1 MTAQA
6 GSCKPAIN
14 WHQKDHMTIDP
25 PNRDGDGLRYAFK
38 ASLAGSAHR
47 FELID
52 EGLSW
57 QIGGRS
63 AVWRYADINSIRL
76 SYRPVWLQPH
86 RFRCDIEG
94 ANQRLTVLSTNWQTA
109 TLMTAQDRD
118 YRAFITELHARMNDA
133 GSKAMLIG
141 GIGTKTYAA
150 AVILLA
156 LVGISIAGLFI
167 RAIVTSEF
175 AGALFLVG
183 FAALFAWQI
192 GGFVRRNRPRRYTFD
207 HLPAALLP

>member
-1 MTAQA
+1 
-6 GSCKPAIN
+6 
-14 WHQKDHMTIDP
+14 MTIDP

-118 YRAFITELHARMNDA
+118 YRAFITQLHARMKRCRQQGDA
-133 GSKAMLIG
+133 DRRYRNEDLRRGRNLAGVGRNFNRGPFHSCDRNQRICWCVVSGRLCRAVRLADRRICPPQPAAPLHVRSSAG
-141 GIGTKTYAA
+141 RAA
-150 AVILLA
+150 AVI
-156 LVGISIAGLFI
+156 AGP
-167 RAIVTSEF
+167 
-175 AGALFLVG
+175 
-183 FAALFAWQI
+183 
-192 GGFVRRNRPRRYTFD
+192 RNQ
-207 HLPAALLP
+207 AQ